1 MESNML
7 FILLV
12 LCVGLAPD
20 TEAQGL
26 STLDAKPV
34 IPVIVSQV
42 QCFSMGVGPTQS
54 QPSILYSFVFPSP
67 LELSRLLYPL
77 EGRDVEWLSGSQILD
92 ARSSEW
98 FLSLIPIPQLKRGFW
113 YEIAFASTIDDQDP
127 KNNERLGALKAMLE
141 RHLVDVTTAY
151 YK

>member
-7 FILLV
+7 FILLG

-26 STLDAKPV
+26 STLDARPV

-42 QCFSMGVGPTQS
+42 QCFSMGLGPTQS
-54 QPSILYSFVFPSP
+54 QPSILYYFVFPSP

-92 ARSSEW
+92 AGSSEW
-98 FLSLIPIPQLKRGFW
+98 FLSLIPVPQFKSFW
-113 YEIAFASTIDDQDP
+113 YEIAFASTIDDQDSE
-127 KNNERLGALKAMLE
+127 NNEKLGALKAMLE
-141 RHLVDVTTAY
+141 RRLVDVIAAY